1 MVLVKKIDWI
11 SKNAMEAEVILSDG
25 VFDIICFSQPFSFKE
40 GDTIKSYIYIF
51 DTQKIYF
58 SNLNEEYVKKNGS
71 LFEYELCGVIKDKLS
86 NIIKIG
92 DFLIELDIPL
102 PNDLYNGDY
111 VVVFCERIDIWC

>member
-1 MVLVKKIDWI
+1 MVLVKKINWI
-11 SKNAMEAEVILSDG
+11 SKNAMEAEVILNDG

-40 GDTIKSYIYIF
+40 GDTIKSYIYTYN
-51 DTQKIYF
+51 TQKIYF

-92 DFLIELDIPL
+92 NFLIELDIPL

-111 VVVFCERIDIWC
+111 VIIFCERIDIWC